1 MLDTTD
7 FSTNTKS
14 IYFPFCYPVCK
25 NSIVF
30 QLVFLYQVPYANVLF
45 GDGKHRGLGR
55 VLLVVFKL
63 ISLPR
68 LVYIVVESMAISY
81 KLGQSLTP

>member
-1 MLDTTD
+1 D
-7 FSTNTKS
+7 
-14 IYFPFCYPVCK
+14 
-25 NSIVF
+25 F
-30 QLVFLYQVPYANVLF
+30 QLVFYTKYPMLNVLF

-68 LVYIVVESMAISY
+68 LIYLVVEKSMAITY
-81 KLGQSLTP
+81 KLGRFLSP